1 MSSSDQLE
9 ELRRLNKSLLEK
21 LNLNRDEH
29 KKQLFTDSSVRIM
42 ATDEPCKTWKPKTGR
57 DGSEAVR
64 RCPLRSQDPALQTTQ
79 GSSATARKALCTP
92 RKTQPRETRP
102 HVMSR
107 GSEHGVHS
115 AQDVIKTRSPVK
127 RVAIMNSTM
136 INPKSATSGSPS
148 DFPPQYIEQLED
160 DGNLR
165 TKEARTPKSILLTPN
180 RGSKRD
186 TGRVTFLCDDESPRL
201 EGWSARP
208 LLGYDWIA
216 GLLEVKSPIT
226 NKSDQFFSEI
236 NEFRR
241 VNREE
246 CAHEFFT
253 ESGAQDTSVEELD
266 LSMGTHQC
274 VYCYRVNQ
282 RLFTSP
288 VGTEP
293 ACPICKKR
301 RGRRH
306 VSLEEPA
313 YIRVSIPR
321 STLLPPYKY
330 RAHRRKSFD
339 PTDSLALPSHCL
351 AGYDNAVPS
360 CDLKVACLDLKT
372 SMEPNLVPPPT
383 TVNVGTD
390 CASYFASR
398 ATSDNLLN
406 LSRSIAFRHSN
417 IK

>member
-21 LNLNRDEH
+21 LNINREEL
-29 KKQLFTDSSVRIM
+29 KKQLSADRSVAI
-42 ATDEPCKTWKPKTGR
+42 KTTEEVFQARKPKGKE
-57 DGSEAVR
+57 DKSGELS
-64 RCPLRSQDPALQTTQ
+64 RCSLRSQDPALQTIQ
-79 GSSATARKALCTP
+79 GSSSAARQALCTP
-92 RKTQPRETRP
+92 RKPQSWDSPPHDELAHITNLGGSVQP
-102 HVMSR
+102 
-107 GSEHGVHS
+107 
-115 AQDVIKTRSPVK
+115 AQEVIKTSSPVK
-127 RVAIMNSTM
+127 RVNFLNSTAVD
-136 INPKSATSGSPS
+136 PTSDASRSTS
-148 DFPPQYIEQLED
+148 DLPPLYMDRLED

-165 TKEARTPKSILLTPN
+165 MPRTPKSILLTPN
-180 RGSKRD
+180 RSSKRD
-186 TGRVTFLCDDESPRL
+186 TGRVTFLCDDEDPYR
-201 EGWSARP
+201 EAQWSARP

-226 NKSDQFFSEI
+226 NKSDQFFAEI

-246 CAHEFFT
+246 CAHEYYT
-253 ESGAQDTSVEELD
+253 ESGAQDSSVEELD
-266 LSMGTHQC
+266 SSLDTHQC

-288 VGTEP
+288 VGAEP

-330 RAHRRKSFD
+330 RAHRRRSFD

-351 AGYDNAVPS
+351 AGWENTVPL
-360 CDLKVACLDLKT
+360 CDLKVPSLDLKT
-372 SMEPNLVPPPT
+372 STGPNLVAPPMAS
-383 TVNVGTD
+383 NMSTD
-390 CASYFASR
+390 RAASR
-398 ATSDNLLN
+398 ATSDSLLD
-406 LSRSIAFRHSN
+406 LSRSITFHHKN
-417 IK
+417 FK

>member
-1 MSSSDQLE
+1 MSSTDRLE
-9 ELRRLNKSLLEK
+9 ELRRLNKALLEK
-21 LNLNRDEH
+21 LNISRDDL
-29 KKQLFTDSSVRIM
+29 KKQLFTDSNHITTTGDPTR
-42 ATDEPCKTWKPKTGR
+42 TWKPRSAR
-57 DGSEAVR
+57 DVLEEAAR
-64 RCPLRSQDPALQTTQ
+64 RPDPALQTTQ
-79 GSSATARKALCTP
+79 GSSSAARKALSTP
-92 RKTQPRETRP
+92 RTA
-102 HVMSR
+102 HVTPG
-107 GSEHGVHS
+107 GSGHGGRS
-115 AQDVIKTRSPVK
+115 SQDVIRINSPVK
-127 RVAIMNSTM
+127 RVSILSST
-136 INPKSATSGSPS
+136 INPESAC
-148 DFPPQYIEQLED
+148 DFPPQYMDRLED
-160 DGNLR
+160 EGNLR
-165 TKEARTPKSILLTPN
+165 TKEPRTPKSILLTPN
-180 RGSKRD
+180 RSSKRD

-201 EGWSARP
+201 ETQWSARP

-246 CAHEFFT
+246 CAHEYFT
-253 ESGAQDTSVEELD
+253 ESEAQDSSVEDLD
-266 LSMGTHQC
+266 ISLDSHQC

-288 VGTEP
+288 VGSEP
-293 ACPICKKR
+293 ACPVCKKR

-351 AGYDNAVPS
+351 AGWENTVPS
-360 CDLKVACLDLKT
+360 NDLKVTSLDLKT
-372 SMEPNLVPPPT
+372 SMEPTLAAPSTRGNMS
-383 TVNVGTD
+383 TD
-390 CASYFASR
+390 SASYYASR

-406 LSRSIAFRHSN
+406 LSRSITFHHRN